1 MAEKK
6 QRYTSE
12 WLEKLRNMTPEEKE
26 AYLEGKV
33 KKGRRQAHLILGS
46 PPKLN
51 MTRRELR
58 EMIAREYPG
67 LTLSDQII
75 EDRQIRP

>member
-1 MAEKK
+1 MAEKQ

-33 KKGRRQAHLILGS
+33 KKGAKAGS
-46 PPKLN
+46 FDS
-51 MTRRELR
+51 R
-58 EMIAREYPG
+58 
-67 LTLSDQII
+67 
-75 EDRQIRP
+75 